1 VAFSA
6 IRPTG
11 GCYRAAMQLTVLGC
25 SGSAPG
31 PDLPTSGY
39 LVEAAGVRIAVELG
53 GGVLGPLQRRCD
65 PFDLDAVLLSH
76 LHLDHCADFSALT
89 TYLRAHPSPPAAF
102 DRLRVLAPS
111 HAPSR
116 LAAAHAA
123 SEEELAELRL
133 EDTFDFVPLAAGRF
147 AVGPVT
153 VDVAPVRHIC
163 EAYAFRI
170 SHGGV
175 SLVFSGDTVPCP
187 ELVGLAR
194 GADLL
199 LADAAW
205 REQAGRADYLHMS
218 GRESSAVAAEAGV
231 GRLVLTHVLP
241 WSDREGVLADAA
253 EAFAGP
259 VSLAEPGAVYVV
271 QPAPIG

>member
-1 VAFSA
+1 
-6 IRPTG
+6 
-11 GCYRAAMQLTVLGC
+11 MQLTVLGC

-39 LVEAAGVRIAVELG
+39 LVEAGGARILVELG
-53 GGVLGPLQRRCD
+53 SGVFDPLTRHCD

-76 LHLDHCADFSALT
+76 LHLDHCADFSSLT
-89 TYLRAHPSPPAAF
+89 VHRREHPEPPY
-102 DRLRVLAPS
+102 DVTERRLPVFAPA

-123 SEEELAELRL
+123 DRAELATTDLT
-133 EDTFDFVPLAAGRF
+133 DTYDFVPLAPGRY
-147 AVGPVT
+147 AVGPVE
-153 VDVAPVRHIC
+153 VEVAAMRHIC
-163 EAYAFRI
+163 EAYGFRLT
-170 SHGGV
+170 HDGV

-187 ELVGLAR
+187 ELVRLAD

-205 REQAGRADYLHMS
+205 REQAGRANYLHMS
-218 GRESSAVAAEAGV
+218 GREAGEVAASAGV

-241 WSDREGVLADAA
+241 WSDHDGVLRDAT
-253 EAFAGP
+253 ESFSGP
-259 VSLAEPGAVYVV
+259 VTLAVPGAVY
-271 QPAPIG
+271 AL

>member
-1 VAFSA
+1 
-6 IRPTG
+6 
-11 GCYRAAMQLTVLGC
+11 MQLTVLGC

-31 PDLPTSGY
+31 PRLPTSGY
-39 LVEAAGVRIAVELG
+39 LVSAGGVRLLLELG
-53 GGVLGPLQRRCD
+53 GGVFGALMRHCD

-89 TYLRAHPSPPAAF
+89 VHRHAHPEPPF
-102 DRLRVLAPS
+102 DVSSRRLPVFAPS

-123 SEEELAELRL
+123 DRAELARLDLRR
-133 EDTFDFVPLAAGRF
+133 TFDFVPLKPGHYR
-147 AVGPVT
+147 VGD
-153 VDVAPVRHIC
+153 VDVEVAAAKHIC

-170 SHGGV
+170 THGGA
-175 SLVFSGDTVPCP
+175 SLVFSGDTVPCR
-187 ELVGLAR
+187 ELVDLAR

-205 REQAGRADYLHMS
+205 REQAGRANYLHMS
-218 GRESSAVAAEAGV
+218 GREAGEVAREAGV

-253 EAFAGP
+253 EEFDGP
-259 VSLAEPGAVYVV
+259 VALA
-271 QPAPIG
+271 APDQVHEV